1 MCRPCWIGW
10 ANDRGAAM
18 TQTILFAPLVPWLVV
33 AAAAILSALLVGLA
47 LWRGLPGWWLR
58 GLGLTLLLVALANPS
73 LQRENR
79 APLSDIV
86 LMVVDETASQG
97 VSDRPDQSNRAVEAL
112 AQRIQA
118 LPNTELRRT
127 TLRDGA
133 GDAGTRLMA
142 ALAEARANEPQGRIA
157 GAFLITDGQVH
168 DAELAPDLPA
178 PVHAMLTGRAT
189 DWDRRLQIRN
199 APAFAILDEEVVLTL
214 RIEDQGAAPPLS
226 PEDGG
231 RVTVNVSIDG
241 GDPLA
246 FRVPLGRD
254 VELPVTLPHAGLNVL
269 RFEVPA
275 QDGELTD
282 RNNAAVVQMNGVRD
296 RLRVLLVSGEPHAG
310 ERTWRNLLKS
320 DASVDLVHF
329 TILRPPEK
337 QDGVPIDE
345 LSLISFPT
353 RELFL
358 DKIDEFDLII
368 FDRYKRRGILPP
380 FYLEN
385 VVDYARKGGAV
396 LVATGPDF
404 ASANSLYRSPLAAAL
419 PATPTSRVIEQ
430 GFTPRISDVGRRHPV
445 TAGLEDFAP
454 GAQTREGAPADTT
467 PDTKPDTTA
476 DTTAGDLPSWGRWFR
491 QVELE
496 QTSGHSVMTGIDGRP
511 LLLLDRV
518 DEGRVALLASDQA
531 WLWDRGFEGGG
542 PQLELLRRL
551 AHWMMKEPDLEE
563 DALRLA
569 AEGQRITIARRL
581 LEGAPGPATVTA
593 PDGSSRQVELV
604 ETDPGLFSATVE
616 GAEMGLY
623 RVSEGLRE
631 AVIALGPAA
640 PREFEETIAIPDR
653 LMPLTQSR
661 RGGIRRIEEGIP
673 AVRQI
678 REGRAAAGRNWLGI
692 TPRNAYVTTDV
703 RLLPLVSGWLFLLL
717 AAGLMLGAWLREGR
731 R

>member
-1 MCRPCWIGW
+1 
-10 ANDRGAAM
+10 M
-18 TQTILFAPLVPWLVV
+18 TQTILFSPLVPWALL
-33 AAAAILSALLVGLA
+33 AGAGLLSALMVGLA

-58 GLGLTLLLVALANPS
+58 GLGLSLLLVALANPS
-73 LQRENR
+73 LQSENR

-97 VSDRPDQSNRAVEAL
+97 LSDRPDQTAAAAEEL
-112 AQRIQA
+112 ARRVAA

-157 GAFLITDGQVH
+157 GALLITDGQVH
-168 DAELAPDLPA
+168 DTEATPDMPA
-178 PVHAMLTGRAT
+178 PVHAVLTGRSR
-189 DWDRRLQIRN
+189 DWDRRLEIRN
-199 APAFAILDEEVVLTL
+199 APAFAILGEQVVLTL
-214 RIEDQGAAPPLS
+214 RIEDQGAVPATEGS
-226 PEDGG
+226 GG
-231 RVTVNVSIDG
+231 RVQVNVSIDG
-241 GDPLA
+241 GEPLA
-246 FRVPLGRD
+246 FQVPTGRD
-254 VELPVTLPHAGLNVL
+254 IELPVTLPHAGLNVL
-269 RFEVPA
+269 RFELPA
-275 QDGELTD
+275 AEGELTD
-282 RNNAAVVQMNGVRD
+282 RNNAAVVQINGVRD

-320 DASVDLVHF
+320 DAAVDLVHF

-385 VVDYARKGGAV
+385 VVDYVRKGGAV

-404 ASANSLYRSPLAAAL
+404 ATADSLYRSPLAAAL
-419 PATPTSRVIEQ
+419 PASPTSRVIER
-430 GFTPRISDVGRRHPV
+430 GFTPRISDVGQRHPV
-445 TAGLEDFAP
+445 TAGLDAA
-454 GAQTREGAPADTT
+454 GAADVAESRA
-467 PDTKPDTTA
+467 PDT
-476 DTTAGDLPSWGRWFR
+476 GDDPPPWGRWFR
-491 QVELE
+491 QVELD
-496 QTSGHSVMTGIDGRP
+496 QTSGHAVMRGLDDRP
-511 LLLLDRV
+511 LLVLDRV
-518 DEGRVALLASDQA
+518 EEGRVALLASDQA

-551 AHWMMKEPDLEE
+551 AHWMMKEPELEE
-563 DALRLA
+563 DALMLS
-569 AEGQRITIARRL
+569 AEGQRIHIARRM

-593 PDGSSRQVELV
+593 PDGSTRQVDLS
-604 ETDPGLFSATVE
+604 ETEPGLHTATVE
-616 GAEMGLY
+616 GGQMGLY
-623 RVSEGLRE
+623 RVTEGLRE

-640 PREFEETIAIPDR
+640 PREFEETIAVAGP
-653 LMPLTQSR
+653 LQPLTQAR

-673 AVRQI
+673 TLRQV

-692 TPRNAYVTTDV
+692 TPRGAYVTTDV

-717 AAGLMLGAWLREGR
+717 AVGLMLGAWLREGR